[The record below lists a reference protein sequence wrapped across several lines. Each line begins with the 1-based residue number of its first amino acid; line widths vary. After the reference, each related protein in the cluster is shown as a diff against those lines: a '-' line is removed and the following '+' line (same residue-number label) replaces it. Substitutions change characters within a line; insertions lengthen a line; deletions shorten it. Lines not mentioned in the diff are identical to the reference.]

1 MKSPFYKIEVGLSGV
16 DDATT
21 CFNQTHDAFA
31 SAKSIIKVIWK
42 GILVDAEVGSRR
54 YIIVHGKNG
63 SIQWSCTSN
72 SNPDIND
79 FELPEPFI
87 TEQNN

>member
-1 MKSPFYKIEVGLSGV
+1 MKSSFYKIEVGLSGTGLE
-16 DDATT
+16 TT
-21 CFNQTHDAFA
+21 CFNQEHDAFA

-42 GILVDAEVGSRR
+42 GILVDAEVGSKR

-87 TEQNN
+87 AELKN